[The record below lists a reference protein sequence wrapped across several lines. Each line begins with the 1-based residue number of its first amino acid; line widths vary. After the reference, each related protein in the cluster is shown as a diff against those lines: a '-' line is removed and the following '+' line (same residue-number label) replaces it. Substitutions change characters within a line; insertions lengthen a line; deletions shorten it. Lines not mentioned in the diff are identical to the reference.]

1 CFEEGVSDQELEE
14 ALFIGLMVGG
24 TITIPHQ
31 RKAMQAWDELKKKNP
46 AGK

>member
-1 CFEEGVSDQELEE
+1 
-14 ALFIGLMVGG
+14 MVGG

-46 AGK
+46 AGE